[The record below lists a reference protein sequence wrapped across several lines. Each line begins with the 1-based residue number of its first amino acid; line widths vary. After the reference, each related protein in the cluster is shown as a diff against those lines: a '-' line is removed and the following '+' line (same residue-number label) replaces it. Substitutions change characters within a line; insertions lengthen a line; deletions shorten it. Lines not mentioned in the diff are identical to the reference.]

1 MEMIYYTIAAI
12 VLYGL
17 SDYILNSIE
26 IKMGKRLPNRSF
38 IFLIIITILA
48 LISFSTIRVI
58 VSKPGSV
65 PQTTNTKGG
74 QTNKEPISS
83 APTQILPINKE
94 TNN

>member
-1 MEMIYYTIAAI
+1 MEMIYYTIAAL

-48 LISFSTIRVI
+48 FVSFSLIRVI
-58 VSKPGSV
+58 ATSV
-65 PQTTNTKGG
+65 ESSTQNTTT
-74 QTNKEPISS
+74 TIKESNSEPVLKNSS
-83 APTQILPINKE
+83 QALPAIKKDK
-94 TNN
+94 